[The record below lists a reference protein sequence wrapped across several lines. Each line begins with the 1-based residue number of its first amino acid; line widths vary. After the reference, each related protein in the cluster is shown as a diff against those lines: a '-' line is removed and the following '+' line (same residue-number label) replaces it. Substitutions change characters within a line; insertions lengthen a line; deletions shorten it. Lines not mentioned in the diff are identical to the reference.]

1 MRFDLTDL
9 RLFSLVVE
17 AGSITL
23 GAARAHMALP
33 SASARLRGMEETI
46 GIPLLVRGRRGVT
59 PTPAGDALAH
69 HARIVLRQMEELRGE
84 LGDYAKGLKAE
95 VHLAANTAAMTEFLP
110 AALAPF
116 LKRRPHVDID
126 LKERQSTEIVKAV
139 AGGLAEIGIIS
150 DAVDPGPLELFPFA
164 VDRLVLVTAKGHP
177 LAGEAR
183 IAFHAVLGH
192 AFVGL
197 SGGSALQ
204 DHIGEHAARAG
215 RALAF
220 RIRMR
225 TFEGICRMVAEDV
238 GLAIVPEAAALRCR
252 RTMPIQIVRLTDGWA
267 ARQLKLCVHARGG
280 LPAPARELLDHLI
293 AFGS

>member
-46 GIPLLVRGRRGVT
+46 GIPLLTRGRRGVT

-84 LGDYAKGLKAE
+84 LGDYARGLKAE

-110 AALAPF
+110 AALGPF

-164 VDRLVLVTAKGHP
+164 IDRLVLVVAKSHA
-177 LAGEAR
+177 LAAETR

-215 RALAF
+215 RALAM

-238 GLAIVPEAAALRCR
+238 GLAIVPETAAQRCR
-252 RTMPIQIVRLTDGWA
+252 RTMPIHLVRLTDAWA
-267 ARQLKLCVHARGG
+267 ARQLKLCVRARDT

-293 AFGS
+293 AFGR